1 MTDLPVIAIRFAL
14 YADLMVLAG
23 LVAFTLYGLTPEERA
38 SDALPLRKPA
48 CALALIGL
56 VLSGIGMMALIA
68 AMAGTS
74 ITAIDRE
81 TAQSIIGET
90 AIGTAWI
97 VRMVAMSGALAF
109 ALLGDQ
115 ADSLLNHKCETIDKK
130 MLHQP
135 GPDFID
141 RVFSLAY
148 QAANTAAS
156 RMENTMVLVSRG
168 TPRLSVRLSVTSVP
182 TTLTSI
188 TVSQ

>member
-74 ITAIDRE
+74 ITPPGV
-81 TAQSIIGET
+81 SISP
-90 AIGTAWI
+90 ASRDAS
-97 VRMVAMSGALAF
+97 AAS
-109 ALLGDQ
+109 
-115 ADSLLNHKCETIDKK
+115 
-130 MLHQP
+130 
-135 GPDFID
+135 
-141 RVFSLAY
+141 
-148 QAANTAAS
+148 AAN
-156 RMENTMVLVSRG
+156 
-168 TPRLSVRLSVTSVP
+168 PSVQSHSTNDPAL
-182 TTLTSI
+182 
-188 TVSQ
+188 